1 MRIVFI
7 HFWFSFCCVVQF
19 LFDREIIPMKWLI
32 LMNVMRRLTNDK
44 NSDECQ
50 LSFSSFLNWWCWFW
64 IEMST
69 VNYSIEKNEIM
80 LLSFRRICLTSFV
93 DELISFWKEDFRWA
107 SENKHLIWFHSEN
120 CSNEKNEMKFILF
133 FWKGNSLLLLKGEW
147 KLIDFRLENGE
158 NPVGTT
164 GHQLVVVI
172 ILEIDNCFIQ
182 FPKLFESTNIKR
194 DSTMRCFSLND
205 TFDYL
210 KLSSRIDSFSSL
222 FQQSSLHS
230 IDFHFNQCSF
240 CSNILLISIIFIVFS
255 SIPPI
260 LCDK

>member
-7 HFWFSFCCVVQF
+7 HFWFSFSCVVQF

-44 NSDECQ
+44 NSDECR
-50 LSFSSFLNWWCWFW
+50 LSFSSFLNRWCWFW
-64 IEMST
+64 IEMWT

-93 DELISFWKEDFRWA
+93 DELISFWKENFCWT
-107 SENKHLIWFHSEN
+107 SEKEHSIWFHSEN
-120 CSNEKNEMKFILF
+120 CFNEKNEMKFILF

-205 TFDYL
+205 LFWLSEVINTNWFIL
-210 KLSSRIDSFSSL
+210 FVISTILSSFNRLSF
-222 FQQSSLHS
+222 QSM
-230 IDFHFNQCSF
+230 F
-240 CSNILLISIIFIVFS
+240 ILLKYSFDFNHFHCFLFNS
-255 SIPPI
+255 TH
-260 LCDK
+260 LMR